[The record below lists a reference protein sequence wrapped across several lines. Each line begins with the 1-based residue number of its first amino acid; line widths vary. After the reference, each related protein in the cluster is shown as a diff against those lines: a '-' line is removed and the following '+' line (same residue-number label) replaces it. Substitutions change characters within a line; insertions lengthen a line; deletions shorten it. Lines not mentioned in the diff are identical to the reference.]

1 MGIQLITSLFIV
13 GKLVSKTLLFNLWF
27 CLFGYARVI
36 EEGFFLSAWMLE
48 GAEMKYF

>member
-27 CLFGYARVI
+27 CVSLVMPESLKKAFSCLHGCWK
-36 EEGFFLSAWMLE
+36 EQ
-48 GAEMKYF
+48 K